1 MDYDTVV
8 RDLYGLRPEDFT
20 TARDA
25 HAGDARRAGDRPLA
39 QRIGQLRRPSL
50 SAWASN
56 LLVRQEPEQVERLL
70 RLGEGLRE
78 AHRTLDGGRL
88 RELSR
93 RQYTLI
99 GALAGQARRL
109 AAQAGHPIS
118 EDAQREIENTLR
130 AVLADPEAADQWAAG
145 SLVKPLLPTG
155 HLPTPAPG
163 AARTPAAS
171 PARPAQAASRKD
183 PTAGRGS
190 KAEAGPKSGPSH
202 AADQDRK
209 ADAER
214 RRDLAR
220 ARREAEA
227 AADALR
233 GLEEEA
239 SRATD
244 EAREA
249 GRRAELL
256 RHRGRE
262 LEDELRR
269 VEGEQRQARTAERR
283 AREQAKA
290 LAPRVR
296 KARERADAATGEIA
310 RLATPN
316 RGPASRRR
324 AGP

>member
-8 RDLYGLRPEDFT
+8 RELYGLRPEEFT
-20 TARDA
+20 VARDA

-39 QRIGQLRRPSL
+39 QRIGELRRPSL

-56 LLVRQEPEQVERLL
+56 LLVRQEPEQVEPLL

-78 AHRTLDGGRL
+78 AHRSLDGRRL
-88 RELSR
+88 RELGR
-93 RQYTLI
+93 RQYALI
-99 GALAGQARRL
+99 GVLAGQARRL

-130 AVLADPEAADQWAAG
+130 AVLADPEAAEQWASG
-145 SLVKPLLPTG
+145 NLVRPLVPTG

-163 AARTPAAS
+163 TARTPAAAT
-171 PARPAQAASRKD
+171 ARPAQAAPRKG

-190 KAEAGPKSGPSH
+190 KPGAGPGSGPGQS
-202 AADQDRK
+202 ADQARK

-214 RRDLAR
+214 RRNLAR

-233 GLEEEA
+233 ALEEEA

-256 RHRGRE
+256 GHRGRE
-262 LEDELRR
+262 LTDELRR
-269 VEGEQRQARTAERR
+269 VEEEQSQARTAERR
-283 AREQAKA
+283 AREHAKT
-290 LAPRVR
+290 LAPRIR
-296 KARERADAATGEIA
+296 KARGRAEEADGELG
-310 RLATPN
+310 RLAEARP
-316 RGPASRRR
+316 PSKASRSRK
-324 AGP
+324 